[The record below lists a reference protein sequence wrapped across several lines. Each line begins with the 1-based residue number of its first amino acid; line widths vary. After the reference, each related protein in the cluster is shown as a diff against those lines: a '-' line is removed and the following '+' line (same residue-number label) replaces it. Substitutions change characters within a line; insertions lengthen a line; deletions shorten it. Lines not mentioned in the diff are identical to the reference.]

1 MHLLVIGILVSQLL
15 KLPQMYTSFPPLSHL
30 NTMGIDRRAAAEDM
44 GERGGGR
51 EGGGEGGREG
61 GREGG
66 ERSVSF
72 HSKEDTRK
80 SITLSGTAPKIE
92 PHPGPRRA
100 RRLKVAHAHRLKR
113 DLGEFHR
120 APLSFI

>member
-51 EGGGEGGREG
+51 EGGRGAFGLFSLKRRYEEKHHT
-61 GREGG
+61 
-66 ERSVSF
+66 F
-72 HSKEDTRK
+72 WHSTEDRARHT
-80 SITLSGTAPKIE
+80 
-92 PHPGPRRA
+92 GPRRA
-100 RRLKVAHAHRLKR
+100 RTPRRLKVAHAHRLR
-113 DLGEFHR
+113 S
-120 APLSFI
+120 A